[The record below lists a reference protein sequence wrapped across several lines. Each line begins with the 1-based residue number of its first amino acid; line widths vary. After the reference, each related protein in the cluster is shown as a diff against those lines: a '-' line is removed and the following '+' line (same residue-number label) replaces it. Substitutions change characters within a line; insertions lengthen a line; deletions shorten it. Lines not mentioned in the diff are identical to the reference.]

1 MVWGKVESGKSVS
14 VLKKWCLAA
23 GACFGAERA
32 ASPIWD

>member
-14 VLKKWCLAA
+14 VLKKCLAA